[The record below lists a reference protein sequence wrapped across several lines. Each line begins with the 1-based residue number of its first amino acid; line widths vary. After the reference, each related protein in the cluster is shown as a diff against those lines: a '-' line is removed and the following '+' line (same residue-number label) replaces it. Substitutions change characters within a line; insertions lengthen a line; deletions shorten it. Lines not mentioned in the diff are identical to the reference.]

1 MFSLALA
8 FQTCKGTTTIPPL
21 AAISPLVNLRGILS
35 LIDVDIESFFA
46 QEAVRVCSCMGAS
59 EQTIRVMQEWTL
71 IPRMLSG
78 NNDAGYEH

>member
-1 MFSLALA
+1 MREPLLFCHQWQSFHWLSL
-8 FQTCKGTTTIPPL
+8 
-21 AAISPLVNLRGILS
+21 REILS
-35 LIDVDIESFFA
+35 LIDVDIASFVA
-46 QEAVRVCSCMGAS
+46 QEAVRVCSCLGAS